1 MDQKTMGETAGMERR
16 DFLMGAG
23 FGTLGLVSLGMLGGC
38 APSATTQDADATAPE
53 AEKPAPAPAP
63 EPVDTTPASNV
74 ASGGMHLTIE
84 QINAIR
90 KELVDSKTEDYV
102 CEDGTVIPNVFVKL
116 RTLIDTYGLGLG
128 SEVHDHAW
136 DEILI
141 NFTEEDAQAYLE
153 MPRSV
158 WFTATDFSAES
169 GRNED
174 ECLEICEHLSEKGLL
189 MRARRAGVPRFHQ
202 LAEAHGIWEYN
213 LFHYDLEYTTAH
225 QTSWG
230 ADIIQNLYNSET
242 PFYYAIPV
250 DKEVVADEEILPYDD
265 YEKIIRRNTVL
276 SVSPCQ
282 CRLRRQVMGDFTGDE
297 ECDHPLET
305 CIATGEEAE
314 FYIENGIGRQITQ
327 DEALEILHTSVERGM
342 VIQSAYTKDTEV
354 ICSCHGDCC
363 DILAS
368 YVALGSE
375 GCAQMNQFPN
385 VSHYTLVHVEDTCT
399 KCGMCEQHCPLFAI
413 TMDEETGFP
422 VVGAQCVRCGQCGLV
437 CPTASRT
444 LHQKDAAE
452 IPELPATMLD
462 DYNLKSAYR
471 LSHDYVK

>member
-1 MDQKTMGETAGMERR
+1 MAMGMKRR
-16 DFLMGAG
+16 DFLRGAS
-23 FGTLGLVSLGMLGGC
+23 FGTLGLVSLGMFGGC
-38 APSATTQDADATAPE
+38 APASQATQDADAE
-53 AEKPAPAPAP
+53 AESNVEKKVSPQ
-63 EPVDTTPASNV
+63 VDTTPADVS
-74 ASGGMHLTIE
+74 SGGQYLTVE

-90 KELVDSKTEDYV
+90 KELVDGKTEDYV

-153 MPRSV
+153 MPRSI
-158 WFTATDFSAES
+158 WFTATDFSVES
-169 GRNED
+169 GRSED
-174 ECLEICEHLSEKGLL
+174 ECLEICEDLAKKGLL
-189 MRARRAGVPRFHQ
+189 MRARHAGVARFHQ

-213 LFHYDLEYTTAH
+213 MFHYDLEYTTAH

-230 ADIIQNLYNSET
+230 ADIINNLYNSET
-242 PFYYAIPV
+242 PFYYAVPV
-250 DKEVVADEEILPYDD
+250 NKEVVAEEEILPYDD

-282 CRLRRQVMGDFTGDE
+282 CRLRRKVMDDSP
-297 ECDHPLET
+297 CDQHPLET

-327 DEALEILHTSVERGM
+327 EEALEILHTSVELGM

-363 DILAS
+363 DILSS
-368 YVALGSE
+368 YVALGNE

-385 VSHYTLVHVEDTCT
+385 VSHYKLVHTEDTCT
-399 KCGMCEQHCPLFAI
+399 KCGMCEQRCPLFAI
-413 TMDEETGFP
+413 TMDEKTGFP
-422 VVGAQCVRCGQCGLV
+422 VVGAQCVRCGQCATV
-437 CPTASRT
+437 CPTASRQ
-444 LHQKDAAE
+444 LHQKDAE
-452 IPELPATMLD
+452 TIPELPATMLD

-471 LSHDYVK
+471 LSHDYVS